1 MLPLSKTASNKI
13 NELIVLII
21 IKSDDIMPIVKDFLG
36 KKPAISDEV
45 RGKNKEI
52 RKKSII
58 FLS

>member
-1 MLPLSKTASNKI
+1 
-13 NELIVLII
+13 
-21 IKSDDIMPIVKDFLG
+21 MPIVKDFLG

-58 FLS
+58 FLSYCLQILNAK